1 MNPLHSNSYSAGK
14 HALMTHGSKIGV
26 AAAFLISLFA
36 GGCATTV
43 FDAPVRAERAEEQDE
58 TLSWWRLP
66 DRSGRF
72 EPRQVADASPA
83 LMPSPSISL
92 ADAREP
98 APKDLYERMR
108 RGFSLPELNT
118 ARVRQRQTWYA
129 QRPELVQRI
138 LERANR
144 HLFHILEE
152 IELRKMP
159 AELALVP
166 FIESGFDAQAV
177 SSAQAVGL
185 WQFMSFTATRY
196 KLRLDDLRDERRD
209 VLASTSAALDYLA
222 DLYAMFGDWQ
232 LALASYNWGEKAVA
246 RAVERNRAQGRPV
259 SYSNLT
265 LPDETADYVPKLQAV
280 KNLLLN
286 PGPLAAMLPP
296 LPNQPYL
303 GSTRLPAELAL
314 RDALRFSGL
323 TPGQFTALN
332 AAFNGAT
339 IPQGDRI
346 VLPLERLGEFE
357 ARARE
362 HLARRPPPPPRKR
375 Q

>member
-1 MNPLHSNSYSAGK
+1 MAFAYRSGVIA
-14 HALMTHGSKIGV
+14 ALL
-26 AAAFLISLFA
+26 ASLLT
-36 GGCATTV
+36 GGCATSV
-43 FDAPVRAERAEEQDE
+43 FDAPARAERAEEQDE

-72 EPRQVADASPA
+72 EPRQVASSRAAELP
-83 LMPSPSISL
+83 PPPPPP
-92 ADAREP
+92 ADAKA
-98 APKDLYERMR
+98 APPQDLYERLR
-108 RGFSLPELNT
+108 RGFSLPDLNT
-118 ARVRQRQTWYA
+118 ARVRQRQAWYA
-129 QRPELVQRI
+129 QRPELMQRI

-152 IELRKMP
+152 IEARNMP

-177 SSAQAVGL
+177 SSAQAVGM

-259 SYSNLT
+259 TYSNLT
-265 LPDETADYVPKLQAV
+265 LPDETSDYVPKLQAV

-286 PGPLAAMLPP
+286 PGALAPLLPP
-296 LPNQPYL
+296 MPNRPYL
-303 GSTRLPAELAL
+303 ASVRVPADLAL

-323 TPGQFTALN
+323 TPPQFVALN

-339 IPQGDRI
+339 IPKGDRI
-346 VLPLERLGEFE
+346 VLPVERMSEFE
-357 ARARE
+357 VRVQE
-362 HLARRPPPPPRKR
+362 HLARQAPAPQRRRK
-375 Q
+375 

>member
-1 MNPLHSNSYSAGK
+1 MAFAYRFGVTV
-14 HALMTHGSKIGV
+14 ALAV
-26 AAAFLISLFA
+26 SLMA
-36 GGCATTV
+36 SVLMGGCATTV
-43 FDAPVRAERAEEQDE
+43 FDAPGRADRAEEQDE

-72 EPRQVADASPA
+72 EPRQVASARAADLPPPTPLEDAKA
-83 LMPSPSISL
+83 
-92 ADAREP
+92 
-98 APKDLYERMR
+98 APPQDLYERLR
-108 RGFSLPELNT
+108 RGFALPELNT
-118 ARVRQRQTWYA
+118 ARVRQRQAWYA
-129 QRPELVQRI
+129 QRPELMQRI

-152 IELRKMP
+152 IEARNMP

-177 SSAQAVGL
+177 SSAQAVGM

-196 KLRLDDLRDERRD
+196 KLRLDDVRDERRD
-209 VLASTSAALDYLA
+209 VVASTSAALDYLA

-259 SYSNLT
+259 TYSNLT
-265 LPDETADYVPKLQAV
+265 LPDETSDYVPKLQAV

-286 PGPLAAMLPP
+286 PGALAPLLPP
-296 LPNQPYL
+296 MPNRPYL
-303 GSTRLPAELAL
+303 SSTRMSADLAL

-323 TPGQFTALN
+323 TPPQFAALN
-332 AAFNGAT
+332 SAFNGAT
-339 IPQGDRI
+339 IPKGDRI
-346 VLPLERLGEFE
+346 VLPVERMGEFE
-357 ARARE
+357 VRVQE
-362 HLARRPPPPPRKR
+362 HLARQPPASQRRRK
-375 Q
+375 

>member
-1 MNPLHSNSYSAGK
+1 MAFAHKSGPLSG
-14 HALMTHGSKIGV
+14 IV
-26 AAAFLISLFA
+26 AAVLVTLLG
-36 GGCATTV
+36 GGCTTMV
-43 FDAPVRAERAEEQDE
+43 FDAPPRAERPEEQDE
-58 TLSWWRLP
+58 TTSWWRLP

-72 EPRQVADASPA
+72 EPRQVASARPA
-83 LMPSPSISL
+83 ELPLPT
-92 ADAREP
+92 ADAAV
-98 APKDLYERMR
+98 APPQDMYERLR

-118 ARVRQRQTWYA
+118 ARVRQRQAWYA
-129 QRPELVQRI
+129 SRPELVQRI

-196 KLRLDDLRDERRD
+196 KLRLDDVRDERRD

-246 RAVERNRAQGRPV
+246 RAVERNRAQGRPI
-259 SYSNLT
+259 SYSNLA
-265 LPDETADYVPKLQAV
+265 LPEETSDYLPKLQAV
-280 KNLLLN
+280 KNLLLS
-286 PGPLAAMLPP
+286 PGALAPLLPQ
-296 LPNQPYL
+296 LPNRPYL
-303 GSTRLPAELAL
+303 GSLRVPADLAM
-314 RDALRFSGL
+314 RDAVRFSGL
-323 TPGQFTALN
+323 AAPQFNALN
-332 AAFNGAT
+332 AAFNGAN
-339 IPQGDRI
+339 IPRGDRV
-346 VLPLERLGEFE
+346 VLPLDRMDEFE
-357 ARARE
+357 ARMRE
-362 HLARRPPPPPRKR
+362 HLARRPPPRGRK
-375 Q
+375 